1 MKNRALAVFI
11 CCLLL
16 AGCGMQGNSTD
27 SAQSNTEDSG
37 QTVAGQEA
45 EEHERERNDA
55 SAAEG
60 KTESVEQPAEES
72 LCEMELLEADDP
84 ENTNLADLL
93 QRTGAGMMVR
103 IEADGLLGSGV
114 IYQEREGKLLI
125 LTAAHLLENATEDAL
140 LTFADGWQTV
150 SGDYECFELADLA
163 VVRLEVDSI
172 PAEHRANYL
181 CANVD
186 KDAFDAVRAGDGC
199 IAMGCRSGV
208 AAEAYEGN
216 ILEPWIFME
225 DYGQYMIWA
234 RAEGMPGLSCGG
246 LFDSQG
252 HFLGIL
258 SGTDGEGELAVV
270 PLSLIL
276 PLDKP

>member
-1 MKNRALAVFI
+1 MAFFVS
-11 CCLLL
+11 CLLL
-16 AGCGMQGNSTD
+16 AGCGTQGSDAD
-27 SAQSNTEDSG
+27 SAQNGTQESG

-45 EEHERERNDA
+45 AEKREQERSGT
-55 SAAEG
+55 SAP
-60 KTESVEQPAEES
+60 EQLS
-72 LCEMELLEADDP
+72 GMELLDSDDP

-114 IYQEREGKLLI
+114 IYQEREGQLLV
-125 LTAAHLLENATEDAL
+125 LTAAHLLENAEGDAL
-140 LTFADGWQTV
+140 LTFVDGWQTT
-150 SGDYECFELADLA
+150 SGDYECFEMADLA
-163 VVRLEVDSI
+163 VVRLEADCI
-172 PAEHRANYL
+172 PAEHRVNYL
-181 CANVD
+181 CTNVD

-199 IAMGCRSGV
+199 IVMGCRSGV
-208 AAEAYEGN
+208 AAEAYEGS

-234 RAEGMPGLSCGG
+234 RAEGVPGMSGGG

-276 PLDKP
+276 PEISNGSALDHS

>member
-1 MKNRALAVFI
+1 MKNQAMIIFI

-16 AGCGMQGNSTD
+16 AGCGMQGSDAD
-27 SAQSNTEDSG
+27 SVQNNTEESR
-37 QTVAGQEA
+37 QPTAEQEA
-45 EEHERERNDA
+45 ESEQGGV
-55 SAAEG
+55 SVAEQL
-60 KTESVEQPAEES
+60 S
-72 LCEMELLEADDP
+72 EMELLDADEP

-103 IEADGLLGSGV
+103 IEADGYLGSGV
-114 IYQEREGKLLI
+114 IYREEEGQLLI
-125 LTAAHLLENATEDAL
+125 LTAAHLLENSSADAL
-140 LTFADGWQTV
+140 LTFADGWQTT
-150 SGDYECFELADLA
+150 SGDYECLELADLA
-163 VVRLEVDSI
+163 AIRLEAESI

-199 IAMGCRSGV
+199 IVMGCRNGV
-208 AAEAYEGN
+208 AAEAYEGS
-216 ILEPWIFME
+216 ILDSWIFME

-234 RAEGMPGLSCGG
+234 KAEGLPGMSGGG
-246 LFDSQG
+246 LFDSRG

-258 SGTDGEGELAVV
+258 SGTDGEGELAAV

>member
-16 AGCGMQGNSTD
+16 AGCGMQGSGAD
-27 SAQSNTEDSG
+27 SAQSNTEESG
-37 QTVAGQEA
+37 QNAAGQEA
-45 EEHERERNDA
+45 EERGQ
-55 SAAEG
+55 SAEG
-60 KTESVEQPAEES
+60 YLS
-72 LCEMELLEADDP
+72 EMELLEADDS

-103 IEADGLLGSGV
+103 IEADSLLGSGV
-114 IYQEREGKLLI
+114 IYREREGKLLI
-125 LTAAHLLENATEDAL
+125 LTAAHLLENASEDAL
-140 LTFADGWQTV
+140 LTFADGWQTL

-172 PAEHRANYL
+172 PAEHRTNYL

-186 KDAFDAVRAGDGC
+186 KDAFDAVRTGDGC

-208 AAEAYEGN
+208 AAEAYEGS

-234 RAEGMPGLSCGG
+234 RAEGMPGMSGGG